1 VKPGAAPGAAAQR
14 GRPAH
19 PAAPGQGPDQFQ
31 ELRASALYC
40 PKCREATPT
49 REVLLLVLP
58 DGGSLLDYRCARCG
72 TSTGSRT
79 AKPASN
85 VRVFR

>member
-1 VKPGAAPGAAAQR
+1 MQS
-14 GRPAH
+14 GRPAN
-19 PAAPGQGPDQFQ
+19 PPAPGQRPEQFQ

-40 PKCREATPT
+40 PKCKQATPT
-49 REVLLLVLP
+49 REVLLLVLA

-79 AKPASN
+79 EKPASN
-85 VRVFR
+85 VRLFR

>member
-1 VKPGAAPGAAAQR
+1 MKQGAAQGAAPRGA
-14 GRPAH
+14 RPAN
-19 PAAPGQGPDQFQ
+19 PAAPSQRPDQFQ
-31 ELRASALYC
+31 ELRASALFC
-40 PKCREATPT
+40 PKCRQATPT

-58 DGGSLLDYRCARCG
+58 DGGSLLDYRCAQCG

-85 VRVFR
+85 VRVLR

>member
-1 VKPGAAPGAAAQR
+1 MKQGAASGAASRGARPTNAPPPAQR
-14 GRPAH
+14 EE
-19 PAAPGQGPDQFQ
+19 QFQ

-79 AKPASN
+79 EKPASN
-85 VRVFR
+85 VRVLR